1 MFVWISCHCPRAK
14 PALGE
19 WSPVKGPP
27 MTITLSEH
35 CSFRLIIPSKNDLF
49 HEKIK
54 YRFICV
60 SIFPY

>member
-1 MFVWISCHCPRAK
+1 MFVWISCRWARAG
-14 PALGE
+14 PTLVNRL
-19 WSPVKGPP
+19 PVKGPP
-27 MTITLSEH
+27 MTITSSEH

-49 HEKIK
+49 HEKIQ